1 VLEDYYTVTYE
12 ASNTFLQYI
21 HTGFFS
27 DQNDIIRFQ
36 SDNDNTAYQTWEVT
50 NIIGDGPNLNSPGHL
65 EVKNDSDEWVLTE
78 NGWKVGNS
86 GDAKNISQL
95 LVNEVIKGQL
105 LPVRKFMQTTFVM
118 RGATFIQPHYAIE
131 YNSEYW
137 VFKGGV
143 YDLKNDAVNG
153 IWFKIKED

>member
-1 VLEDYYTVTYE
+1 
-12 ASNTFLQYI
+12 
-21 HTGFFS
+21 
-27 DQNDIIRFQ
+27 
-36 SDNDNTAYQTWEVT
+36 
-50 NIIGDGPNLNSPGHL
+50 
-65 EVKNDSDEWVLTE
+65 
-78 NGWKVGNS
+78 
-86 GDAKNISQL
+86 
-95 LVNEVIKGQL
+95 L

-118 RGATFIQPHYAIE
+118 RGAAFIQPHYAIE